1 MAYVD
6 TRNSRRNVPALILV
20 GAVELALG
28 YALVTGLA
36 AKFAPRPAERFTGI
50 NVPIPKPEPT
60 PEVTPIRTA
69 ERTPLAPP
77 PPRPEAPFQ
86 APGPLPLPSFAPSPA
101 PGNGAVLG
109 EVAFPTPSP
118 APSPL
123 VATRPAR
130 PKGDPGLWVT
140 TSDYPASAIRS
151 ELEGVVQFRLA
162 IGSDGRVSTCEVTG
176 SSGHPVLDQATCARL
191 TQRARFTPASDGSGA
206 LVPGSY
212 SGAVRW
218 QLPRE

>member
-20 GAVELALG
+20 GAVELAVG
-28 YALVTGLA
+28 YALVMGLA
-36 AKFAPRPAERFTGI
+36 AKFVAKPEQRITGV

-60 PEVTPIRTA
+60 PEVTPTRA
-69 ERTPLAPP
+69 VESNPLAPP

-101 PGNGAVLG
+101 PGGGEVLG
-109 EVAFPTPSP
+109 EVAFPMPSP
-118 APSPL
+118 SPSPL
-123 VATRPAR
+123 AATRPAR
-130 PKGDPGLWVT
+130 PKGNPGLWVT
-140 TSDYPASAIRS
+140 TNDYPASAIRG
-151 ELEGVVQFRLA
+151 ELEGVVTFRLA
-162 IGSDGRVSTCEVTG
+162 IGSDGRVSTCAVTG
-176 SSGHPVLDQATCARL
+176 SSGHPVLDDATCARL

-206 LVPGSY
+206 LVAGSY

-218 QLPRE
+218 QLPSE